1 MKTLVQG
8 RSQYSDEDRRSAVIE
23 YFVHGVMT
31 KVSDV
36 TGIPKTTLAGWKN
49 QSDWWHELA
58 LEVQDEVREHIH
70 VQNLRIATKAGE
82 RVMHSLEHGDEKLV
96 WDKKKEKHVIKR
108 VKPTAKDSMVI
119 DGIAQDKAQRY
130 LGLPTEIHAKTADE
144 FTKSF
149 IEEFTQIAQTF
160 KEKQARVV
168 STQGSDDEA

>member
-8 RSQYSDEDRRSAVIE
+8 RSQYSDDDRRQAVIE

-31 KVSDV
+31 KVSEV
-36 TGIPKTTLAGWKN
+36 TGIPKTTLATWKN
-49 QSDWWHELA
+49 KSDWWHDQF
-58 LEVQDEVREHIH
+58 LEVQDEIRERIH

-96 WDKKKEKHVIKR
+96 VDKKTGEHVIKH
-108 VKPTAKDSMVI
+108 VKPTAKDCMVVS
-119 DGIAQDKAQRY
+119 GIAQDKAQRHM
-130 LGLPTEIHAKTADE
+130 GLPTEIHAKTADE

-168 STQGSDDEA
+168 STQGRDDES